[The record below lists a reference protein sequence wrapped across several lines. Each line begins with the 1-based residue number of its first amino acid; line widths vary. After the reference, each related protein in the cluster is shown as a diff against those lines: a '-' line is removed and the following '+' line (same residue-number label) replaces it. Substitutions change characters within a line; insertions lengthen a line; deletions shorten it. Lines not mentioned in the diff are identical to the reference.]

1 MELLNFV
8 VAEKATMDHFSIDRI
23 MNAIVK
29 SFTTV
34 NEPTGIGG
42 VTERVLGKLTM
53 TQYTFEDLGG
63 KMKAQVRDGQRH
75 GMFEVM
81 DLEDDAWTEF
91 LDFRQPYCGR
101 ISWEQS
107 AALYWSQKIP
117 DCWLVSES
125 EQVLDFAQGLGVPIM
140 TIEEM
145 QEAFFADEV
154 FETAPLSLAPPILAG
169 PFDPRVDADKVE
181 AAFSDRLDGDLAVL
195 KQKSYWVVVCVLF
208 EWFGWLKLR
217 KRADFCRW
225 VNAHFHFDNPI
236 DAEIDLKSAINKIK
250 VKERNLEL
258 WPDNQYRD
266 LAFMIKELFFGE
278 RQGLQNGFYVYAN
291 EPNYLKQGKT
301 WTRKDW

>member
-29 SFTTV
+29 TFTV
-34 NEPTGIGG
+34 ANEPTGIGNA
-42 VTERVLGKLTM
+42 TRFLGKLTM
-53 TQYTFEDLGG
+53 TQYTYDGLGS
-63 KMKAQVRDGQRH
+63 KAQVRDGQKL
-75 GMFEVM
+75 GMFDVI
-81 DLEDDAWTEF
+81 EF
-91 LDFRQPYCGR
+91 EENTLHEFVAFYQNYNNC

-154 FETAPLSLAPPILAG
+154 FETAPLSLAPPLVTG

-225 VNAHFHFDNPI
+225 VNAHFHFDKPI

-250 VKERNLEL
+250 VKERNLDL

-266 LAFMIKELFFGE
+266 LAFMIKDMFFGE
-278 RQGLQNGFYVYAN
+278 RQGLSNGFYVYAK
-291 EPNYLKQGKT
+291 EPQFLKQGKT
-301 WTRKDW
+301 WTRKDL

>member
-8 VAEKATMDHFSIDRI
+8 VAEKATLEHFSIDRV
-23 MNAIVK
+23 MSAIVK

-34 NEPTGIGG
+34 NEPTDIGG

-53 TQYTFEDLGG
+53 TQYTYEGLQS
-63 KMKAQVRDGQRH
+63 KAQVRDGQKL
-75 GMFEVM
+75 GMFDVM
-81 DLEDDAWTEF
+81 EF
-91 LDFRQPYCGR
+91 EENTLHEFVVFYQNYNNY

-145 QEAFFADEV
+145 QEAFFADDV
-154 FETAPLSLAPPILAG
+154 FETAPLSLAPPLVVG

-225 VNAHFHFDNPI
+225 VNAHFHFDKPI

-250 VKERNLEL
+250 VKERNLDL

-266 LAFMIKELFFGE
+266 LAFMIKDMFFGE
-278 RQGLQNGFYVYAN
+278 RQGLSNGFYVYAK
-291 EPNYLKQGKT
+291 EPQFLKQGKT
-301 WTRKDW
+301 WTRKDL

>member
-34 NEPTGIGG
+34 NEPTGIGDA
-42 VTERVLGKLTM
+42 TRFLGKLTM
-53 TQYTFEDLGG
+53 TQYTYDGLGS
-63 KMKAQVRDGQRH
+63 KAQVRDGQKL
-75 GMFEVM
+75 GMFDVI
-81 DLEDDAWTEF
+81 EF
-91 LDFRQPYCGR
+91 EGNTLHEFVAFYQNYNNC

-154 FETAPLSLAPPILAG
+154 FETAPLSLAPPLVTG

-225 VNAHFHFDNPI
+225 VNAHFHFDKPI

-250 VKERNLEL
+250 VKERNLDL

-266 LAFMIKELFFGE
+266 LAFMIKDMFFGE
-278 RQGLQNGFYVYAN
+278 RQGLSNGFYVYAK
-291 EPNYLKQGKT
+291 EPQFLKQGKT
-301 WTRKDW
+301 WTRKDL

>member
-1 MELLNFV
+1 MIKTIV
-8 VAEKATMDHFSIDRI
+8 VAERATIDHFSIDRI

-34 NEPTGIGG
+34 NEPTVIGDA
-42 VTERVLGKLTM
+42 TRILGKLMM

-63 KMKAQVRDGQRH
+63 KMKAQVHDGQRH

-81 DLEDDAWTEF
+81 DLEGDTWSEF
-91 LDFRQPYCGR
+91 LDFRQPYSCC

-125 EQVLDFAQGLGVPIM
+125 EQLLDYAQGLGVPIM

-145 QEAFFADEV
+145 QDSFFADEV
-154 FETAPLSLAPPILAG
+154 IETVPLSSAPSLVTG

-208 EWFGWLKLR
+208 EWFGWLRLR

-225 VNAHFHFDNPI
+225 VNAHFHFDKPI

-266 LAFMIKELFFGE
+266 LAYIIKEVFFGE

-291 EPNYLKQGKT
+291 EPHFLKQGKT
-301 WTRKDW
+301 WARKDR

>member
-1 MELLNFV
+1 
-8 VAEKATMDHFSIDRI
+8 

-34 NEPTGIGG
+34 NEPTVIGDA
-42 VTERVLGKLTM
+42 TRILGKLMM

-63 KMKAQVRDGQRH
+63 KMKAQVHDGQRH

-81 DLEDDAWTEF
+81 DLEGDTWSEF
-91 LDFRQPYCGR
+91 LDFRQPYSSS

-125 EQVLDFAQGLGVPIM
+125 EQVLDFAQDLGVPFM
-140 TIEEM
+140 TIDEM

-154 FETAPLSLAPPILAG
+154 FETVLDRSPIPLVAG

-181 AAFSDRLDGDLAVL
+181 AAFSDKLDGDLAVL

-208 EWFGWLKLR
+208 EWFGWLRLR

-225 VNAHFHFDNPI
+225 VNDHFHFDKPI
-236 DAEIDLKSAINKIK
+236 VAEIDLKSAINKIN

-266 LAFMIKELFFGE
+266 LVYIIKDMFFGE
-278 RQGLQNGFYVYAN
+278 RQGLSNGFYVYAN
-291 EPNYLKQGKT
+291 EPLYLKPGKM
-301 WTRKDW
+301 WRRKDL

>member
-1 MELLNFV
+1 MKLFNFV
-8 VAEKATMDHFSIDRI
+8 VAEKATMEHFGIDRI
-23 MNAIVK
+23 MNAIAGR
-29 SFTTV
+29 F
-34 NEPTGIGG
+34 IGQ
-42 VTERVLGKLTM
+42 LTM

-63 KMKAQVRDGQRH
+63 KMKAQVRDGQKH

-81 DLEDDAWTEF
+81 DLEGDVWDEF
-91 LDFRQPYCGR
+91 LDFRHPYSGR

-125 EQVLDFAQGLGVPIM
+125 EHVLDFAQDLGVPIM
-140 TIEEM
+140 TIDEL
-145 QEAFFADEV
+145 QEAFFANEA
-154 FETAPLSLAPPILAG
+154 FETALGCPPLSFVVG
-169 PFDPRVDADKVE
+169 PFDPRVDAEKVE

-208 EWFGWLKLR
+208 EWFGWLRLR
-217 KRADFCRW
+217 KRADFCQW
-225 VNAHFHFDNPI
+225 INAHFHFDKPI
-236 DAEIDLKSAINKIK
+236 DAKIDLKSAINNIN

-266 LAFMIKELFFGE
+266 LAFMIKDMFFGE
-278 RQGLQNGFYVYAN
+278 RQGLSNGFYVYAK
-291 EPNYLKQGKT
+291 EPQFLKQGKT

>member
-34 NEPTGIGG
+34 NEPTGIGDA
-42 VTERVLGKLTM
+42 TRFLGKLTM
-53 TQYTFEDLGG
+53 TQYTYDGLGS
-63 KMKAQVRDGQRH
+63 KAQVRDGQKL
-75 GMFEVM
+75 GMFDVI
-81 DLEDDAWTEF
+81 EF
-91 LDFRQPYCGR
+91 EENTLHEFVAFYQNYNNC

-145 QEAFFADEV
+145 QETFFADEV
-154 FETAPLSLAPPILAG
+154 FETAPLSLAPPIVVG
-169 PFDPRVDADKVE
+169 PFDPRVDAEKVE
-181 AAFSDRLDGDLAVL
+181 EAFSDRLDGDLAVL

-225 VNAHFHFDNPI
+225 VNAHFHFDKPI

-250 VKERNLEL
+250 VKERNLDL

-266 LAFMIKELFFGE
+266 LAFMIKDMFFGE
-278 RQGLQNGFYVYAN
+278 RQGLSNGFYVYAK
-291 EPNYLKQGKT
+291 EPQFLKQGKT
-301 WTRKDW
+301 WTRKDL